1 MDKERDRKGLG
12 WEIGLERKAL
22 ANMCKDTQRLCSD
35 KIRKV
40 SLENKAKYKALK
52 YNKDNDMDRG

>member
-22 ANMCKDTQRLCSD
+22 ANMGKGTQRLCSG

-40 SLENKAKYKALK
+40 SLENKAKYKTH
-52 YNKDNDMDRG
+52 